1 MMDSD
6 DIATLKMFISRML
19 SVKSRMSFVAGPQ
32 GTYHTVNNEILNPK
46 TGQWMPWT
54 VGNVLEATKGE
65 S

>member
-6 DIATLKMFISRML
+6 DIATVRMFFSRML
-19 SVKSRMSFVAGPQ
+19 SVKSRMSFVADPQ
-32 GTYHTVNNEILNPK
+32 GTYHTVNNEIWNPK
-46 TGQWMPWT
+46 TEQWLPWT